1 MYNNSLIA
9 KSVQGALFATVG
21 IGLITAP
28 AYGQQ
33 SQTSE
38 ETTAD
43 DQARAERIQVVGSR
57 IRTDG
62 IDNAAPIEII
72 SAELATDMGLNTL
85 GELLRTSTVA
95 SGSNQLISSQS
106 VGNITAGGAGKNL
119 SQCEA

>member
-1 MYNNSLIA
+1 MYHNSLIA
-9 KSVQGALFATVG
+9 KSVHGALFATMG

-38 ETTAD
+38 EATAD
-43 DQARAERIQVVGSR
+43 DQARPERIQVVGSR

-95 SGSNQLISSQS
+95 SGSNQLIS
-106 VGNITAGGAGKNL
+106 A
-119 SQCEA
+119 